1 VLKQNNISDIA
12 SSAVQSEADLRAV
25 LAIPVHFQQNSRQT
39 VMRSAEEAGFEVLQ
53 VISEPSAAVL
63 AYGVGLSNL
72 YEEQYVPCICR
83 ICLWYKYDI
92 HPESKVRLAIKK
104 NKQIK
109 NKTKKKCAIVTIPEA
124 LMIDRL
130 YLLFSCIVSV

>member
-1 VLKQNNISDIA
+1 MLKQSNISDIA

-72 YEEQYVPCICR
+72 YEEQYVPSICR
-83 ICLWYKYDI
+83 IYLW
-92 HPESKVRLAIKK
+92 S
-104 NKQIK
+104 
-109 NKTKKKCAIVTIPEA
+109 
-124 LMIDRL
+124 
-130 YLLFSCIVSV
+130 